1 MTTYQFMSVKVCEC
15 ESVWICVCVCV
26 KRYFRKGSSFKR
38 DFSWESWLT
47 IFFSVGQAGKVQENG
62 QLMIKYYQF

>member
-15 ESVWICVCVCV
+15 ESVWICVCV

-47 IFFSVGQAGKVQENG
+47 IFFSVGQTGKVQENG